1 MQGFQTIL
9 THLDDKSY
17 LGAGNVAVTAAVWT
31 RIWEYVV
38 KAQQAIHAGYG
49 SPAMPDNQGYIY
61 IILMDDTANTALQEH
76 GMLRLSLLNA
86 RETRKVV
93 VVEARTETLSGSAT
107 DRRLKIPLPEQVQL
121 PAVGEDSKLVLEML
135 SDATDVIKK
144 TPASGATVIQ
154 IPVTVYQ

>member
-1 MQGFQTIL
+1 
-9 THLDDKSY
+9 
-17 LGAGNVAVTAAVWT
+17 
-31 RIWEYVV
+31 
-38 KAQQAIHAGYG
+38 
-49 SPAMPDNQGYIY
+49 
-61 IILMDDTANTALQEH
+61 
-76 GMLRLSLLNA
+76 MLRLSLLNA

-135 SDATDVIKK
+135 SDATDIIAKA
-144 TPASGATVIQ
+144 PASGATVIQ